1 MARERIEKRKNSR
14 NSLKHDSELTLAG
27 NAVYKGTTKN
37 ISFSGVYMYCQD
49 SKNIPIGGNGFFKIF
64 IKSQKE
70 TVTISFLCQVIRADD
85 EGVGLK
91 FINIDLAGY
100 QQFKNLMLYNSPDPD
115 TLLDELEKSPGL
127 EIRKD

>member
-1 MARERIEKRKNSR
+1 MASERTERRKNSR
-14 NSLKHDSELTLAG
+14 NALKHDSELTLAG

-49 SKNIPIGGNGFFKIF
+49 SKNIPIGENGFFKIF

-70 TVTISFLCQVIRADD
+70 TVTISFLCQVIRTDD

-91 FINIDLAGY
+91 FIDIDLAGY
-100 QQFKNLMLYNSPDPD
+100 QKFKNLMLYNSSDPD
-115 TLLDELEKSPGL
+115 TLLAELEKSPGL
-127 EIRKD
+127 EIKKG